1 MTETK
6 QEKLVEILQGL
17 RKVSAMQGSA
27 VISRD
32 GLTIAA
38 DMPKDVDEETFAAM
52 SAAMQGAAETAISE
66 LKQGGLNQII
76 IDASKGKMITIGAG
90 TLAILVVLAKP
101 EVNLGL
107 ILLEMKKTSSKIAS
121 TVGG

>member
-1 MTETK
+1 MAETK
-6 QEKLVEILQGL
+6 QEKLVAILKEL
-17 RKVSAMQGSA
+17 RKIGDIQGSS
-27 VISRD
+27 VVSRD
-32 GLTIAA
+32 GLIIAA
-38 DMPKDVDEETFAAM
+38 DLSQDVDEETFAAM